1 MNQPACPTN
10 CAREP
15 VRLYYISCIIYLIL
29 GKALE
34 VYTNRG
40 GGGRS
45 IKPVEQ
51 SVKENGSSLMEGG

>member
-15 VRLYYISCIIYLIL
+15 VRLYYISCIIYLAKLSRYIRI
-29 GKALE
+29 A
-34 VYTNRG
+34 G
-40 GGGRS
+40 GEGS

-51 SVKENGSSLMEGG
+51 SVKENGSSLIEGG

>member
-15 VRLYYISCIIYLIL
+15 VRLYYISCMIYLIL

-34 VYTNRG
+34 VYIRIG
-40 GGGRS
+40 EGS